1 MFEATR
7 NAFLPELLLDISR
20 AKKCRKASFR
30 KKFQRIEPACAEQ
43 NVIRAMLTRM
53 RPKEMKPIEDPHFG
67 VDYLY
72 NGTTIDQKFSF
83 GALGENTIKVRIQ
96 NRELMNNSEWTMII
110 NSKWETEVFETAKL
124 AQFVKKNW
132 CLVQRRL
139 LEKRHTYSAYAV
151 RLEEFYS
158 IEEVQPIRT
167 PLTQDGLYS
176 ALEKITLT
184 CAGVAVPIP
193 SSREKP
199 LRPPAPIN
207 PPHIEENEVI
217 VLK

>member
-1 MFEATR
+1 MFEATA
-7 NAFLPELLLDISR
+7 NAFLPELLLDLAR

-30 KKFQRIEPACAEQ
+30 KKFSRIEPACAEQ
-43 NVIRAMLTRM
+43 NVIRAMLSRM
-53 RPKEMKPIEDPHFG
+53 RPKEMRPIEDAHYG

-83 GALGENTIKVRIQ
+83 GGLGENTIKIRVL

-110 NSKWETEVFETAKL
+110 NSKWETEIFETRKL

-132 CLVQRRL
+132 CIVQRRL
-139 LEKRHTYSAYAV
+139 IEKKHTYSAYAV

-158 IEEVQPIRT
+158 IEEVQPIRV
-167 PLTQDGLYS
+167 PLTQEGIYE

-184 CAGVAVPIP
+184 CTGISTPTP
-193 SSREKP
+193 NSRDKP
-199 LRPPAPIN
+199 HKPPAQVN
-207 PPHIEENEVI
+207 PPRMEENEVI
-217 VLK
+217 MLK

>member
-7 NAFLPELLLDISR
+7 TAFLPELLLDLSR

-53 RPKEMKPIEDPHFG
+53 RPKEMKPIEDAHYG

-83 GALGENTIKVRIQ
+83 GGLGENTIKVRVR
-96 NRELMNNSEWTMII
+96 NRELMNNSDWTMII
-110 NSKWETEVFETAKL
+110 NSKWETELFETSKL

-139 LEKRHTYSAYAV
+139 IEKKYTYSAYAV

-158 IEEVQPIRT
+158 IEEVEPIRV
-167 PLTQDGLYS
+167 PLTQEGIYS
-176 ALEKITLT
+176 ALERITLN
-184 CAGVAVPIP
+184 CVGVSAPTPNSRDKPYKPP
-193 SSREKP
+193 S
-199 LRPPAPIN
+199 PIN
-207 PPHIEENEVI
+207 PPRMEENEVI